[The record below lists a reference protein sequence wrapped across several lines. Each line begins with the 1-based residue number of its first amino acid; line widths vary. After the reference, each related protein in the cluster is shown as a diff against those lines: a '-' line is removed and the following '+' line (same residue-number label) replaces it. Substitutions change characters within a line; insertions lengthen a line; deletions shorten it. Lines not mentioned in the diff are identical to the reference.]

1 MVLEWLYLGNSI
13 YETSYSAWNP
23 RFLSDPDHCSCNVP
37 PVPGVHVFCLP
48 AHVTDYDARHRSIVL
63 CSAYVHL
70 YVHLCEFPVI
80 HQHLSKQS
88 HRFSPNANFIIWM
101 WIGGP
106 PSVHVNS
113 LLPLQHSSLL
123 VPRHHSSPASDAHC
137 FVAIAVVLLPFPSMA
152 LLPSLDQISTGLLL
166 QLLIS
171 TLTLPSCLHCLTNF
185 SVNVSTDTRHSFF
198 LFLFLRI
205 GYESL

>member
-1 MVLEWLYLGNSI
+1 MKLHIAPGIRAS
-13 YETSYSAWNP
+13 SAI
-23 RFLSDPDHCSCNVP
+23 LIT
-37 PVPGVHVFCLP
+37 VHVTSHQSL
-48 AHVTDYDARHRSIVL
+48 VST
-63 CSAYVHL
+63 CSAYRLMWLITTPVTGQSFCAQHVHL

-113 LLPLQHSSLL
+113 LLPLQHGSLL

>member
-1 MVLEWLYLGNSI
+1 MCTSMCTSVNFQSYISI
-13 YETSYSAWNP
+13 YPNN
-23 RFLSDPDHCSCNVP
+23 LI
-37 PVPGVHVFCLP
+37 VFPQMPTLLFGCGLG
-48 AHVTDYDARHRSIVL
+48 A
-63 CSAYVHL
+63 
-70 YVHLCEFPVI
+70 
-80 HQHLSKQS
+80 
-88 HRFSPNANFIIWM
+88 
-101 WIGGP
+101 

-113 LLPLQHSSLL
+113 LLPLQHGSLL